1 MGTPSGIGENVSARV
16 QTRHARV
23 HAPQTACLALFSL
36 NAFITL
42 RLFHSDYIAQM
53 PSIDGA
59 FIGLARY
66 IRDHFPDLT
75 WMPLWYGGIPFPD
88 CYPPLLHT
96 LVAAVSGLGRIDI
109 GLAYHAVVATLYSL
123 GPVTLYRAGRRIG
136 AQRMAAFLACV
147 GYSLL
152 SPAIWLGKELR
163 HDIGGWFAPCR
174 LDAMVRWGE
183 GPHIASLTLL
193 PLALGLMHVALH
205 RRRIAW
211 YFAAALAMAAVAL
224 SNWIGGMALA
234 LVAGAYL
241 LAGFSA
247 EWLPLWARMAAMA
260 VWAYA
265 LAAPFVT
272 PSTIATIMANAPL
285 VASGYKANHLLQTA
299 FLAGALLLALILWK
313 ARVTPRVRFGV
324 LLLYLTGA
332 ITLCA
337 YWFKLWI
344 IPQPERYHLEMDM
357 AFWLALALVAAPN
370 QLPAE
375 VGRTPWSAAG
385 PPASPSE
392 VSRKFLNP
400 AGRSRQLGRGALWV
414 RRIVNPPAAACT
426 IILAAL
432 ALTIAIH
439 QHRRAQEIEKPIAIQ
454 STVEY
459 EISRWLGAHMPGQ
472 RVFAPGTIGFWML
485 AFSDTPMLTGGF
497 DNGMRNTV
505 LQDVNYQIYAG
516 DRQDTMLAW
525 LEAFGVSAVIGG
537 GPDSREFYHPYAHPD
552 KFAGLPELWR
562 DGPDVIYPV
571 PRRRASL
578 AHAMLPS
585 DLVAERP
592 PAYYA
597 KPLDHYLAAL
607 DDPSLPDATFEW
619 RSTGAA
625 AITGNFRP
633 EQILSVQVAWDKG
646 WNARVRGESRRVWQ
660 DKLGQMAIEP
670 QCSGP
675 CTVNL
680 VYDGGIE
687 QQAARWLSA
696 LAFVAGVCAIGLQ
709 ACRFLR
715 KRIIR

>member
-1 MGTPSGIGENVSARV
+1 
-16 QTRHARV
+16 
-23 HAPQTACLALFSL
+23 L
-36 NAFITL
+36 
-42 RLFHSDYIAQM
+42 

-88 CYPPLLHT
+88 CYPPLLHV
-96 LVAAVSGLGRIDI
+96 LVAAVSGLGRIDA
-109 GLAYHAVVATLYSL
+109 GLGYHAVAATLYSL
-123 GPVTLYRAGRRIG
+123 GPVTLYWAARRLGATRAP
-136 AQRMAAFLACV
+136 AFLAGL

-152 SPAIWLGKELR
+152 APSIWLGPELR

-193 PLALGLMHVALH
+193 PLALGLMHVALQH
-205 RRRIAW
+205 RRAAW

-241 LAGFSA
+241 LAGFSP
-247 EWLPLWARMAAMA
+247 EWLPLGARMAAMA
-260 VWAYA
+260 AWAYA

-272 PSTIATIMANAPL
+272 PSTIVTIMANAPL
-285 VASGYKANHLLQTA
+285 VAGGYKPKHLLQAA
-299 FLAGALLLALILWK
+299 FLAGALLLAWALWK
-313 ARVTPRVRFGV
+313 ARVQPRERFAI

-344 IPQPERYHLEMDM
+344 VPQPERYHLEMDM
-357 AFWLALALVAAPN
+357 AFWLAVALCT
-370 QLPAE
+370 Q
-375 VGRTPWSAAG
+375 VGRTPGRIPWSAAG
-385 PPASPSE
+385 PPAGLSE
-392 VSRKFLNP
+392 LRRKHEAGATAASR
-400 AGRSRQLGRGALWV
+400 
-414 RRIVNPPAAACT
+414 T
-426 IILAAL
+426 ILIAAL
-432 ALTIAIH
+432 ALAVPIALR
-439 QHRRAQEIEKPIAIQ
+439 QHRRAQDIEKPIAIQ

-459 EISRWLGAHMPGQ
+459 EISHWLGGHMPGQ

-485 AFSDTPMLTGGF
+485 SFSDTPMLTGGF

-525 LEAFGVSAVIGG
+525 LKAFGVSAVIGG
-537 GPDSREFYHPYAHPD
+537 GPDSREFYHPYAHPE
-552 KFAGLPELWR
+552 KFAGLPEIWR
-562 DGPDVIYPV
+562 EGPDVIYSV
-571 PRRRASL
+571 PRGCASL

-585 DLVAERP
+585 DLPAERP

-607 DDPSLPDATFEW
+607 DDHCLPFQW
-619 RSTGAA
+619 HGTGAA
-625 AITGNFRP
+625 WISGVPDLKPN
-633 EQILSVQVAWDKG
+633 QILSVQIAWDRG
-646 WNARVRGESRRVWQ
+646 WSAYVRDRPVRVWQ
-660 DKLGQMAIEP
+660 DKLGQMVIEP
-670 QCSGP
+670 LCSGY
-675 CTVNL
+675 CRVDL
-680 VYDGGIE
+680 IYDGGLE

-696 LAFVAGVCAIGLQ
+696 VALLAGLTVI
-709 ACRFLR
+709 AFR
-715 KRIIR
+715 KRVNS

>member
-1 MGTPSGIGENVSARV
+1 
-16 QTRHARV
+16 
-23 HAPQTACLALFSL
+23 
-36 NAFITL
+36 
-42 RLFHSDYIAQM
+42 M

-123 GPVTLYRAGRRIG
+123 GPVTLYWAARRMG
-136 AQRMAAFLACV
+136 ARHIAAFLACV

-193 PLALGLMHVALH
+193 PLALGLMHLALQ

-211 YFAAALAMAAVAL
+211 NFVAALAMAAVAL

-241 LAGFSA
+241 LAGFRA
-247 EWLPLWARMAAMA
+247 GWLPLWARMAAMA

-285 VASGYKANHLLQTA
+285 VASGYKANHLLQTG

-313 ARVTPRVRFGV
+313 ARVAPRVRFGV
-324 LLLYLTGA
+324 LLLYLTGT

-344 IPQPERYHLEMDM
+344 VPQPERYHLEMDM
-357 AFWLALALVAAPN
+357 AFWLALALSSTSN
-370 QLPAE
+370 QLPASLRSI
-375 VGRTPWSAAG
+375 VGQ
-385 PPASPSE
+385 
-392 VSRKFLNP
+392 VV
-400 AGRSRQLGRGALWV
+400 RGTLWV
-414 RRIVNPPAAACT
+414 RRIVNPPAAARTSLLAVLVLT
-426 IILAAL
+426 IL
-432 ALTIAIH
+432 IAIH

-459 EISRWLGAHMPGQ
+459 EISRWLGANMPGQ

-485 AFSDTPMLTGGF
+485 SFSDTPMLTGGF
-497 DNGMRNTV
+497 DNGMRNTS

-525 LEAFGVSAVIGG
+525 LKAFGVSAVIGG
-537 GPDSREFYHPYAHPD
+537 GPDSREFYHPYAHPE
-552 KFAGLPELWR
+552 KFTGLPEIWR
-562 DGPDVIYPV
+562 DGPDVIYSV
-571 PRRRASL
+571 PRRASL

-597 KPLDHYLAAL
+597 KPLEHYLAAL
-607 DDPSLPDATFEW
+607 DDPSLPDADFRW
-619 RSTGAA
+619 LGTGAA
-625 AITGNFRP
+625 FVLISPYKHEP
-633 EQILSVQVAWDKG
+633 EQILSVQIAWDKG
-646 WNARVRGESRRVWQ
+646 WSAYVRDRPVRVWQ
-660 DKLGQMAIEP
+660 DKLGQMVIEP
-670 QCSGP
+670 LCSGY
-675 CTVNL
+675 CRVDL
-680 VYDGGIE
+680 IYDGGLE
-687 QQAARWLSA
+687 QQGARMLSA
-696 LAFVAGVCAIGLQ
+696 LAFVAGLCAIGLQ
-709 ACRFLR
+709 AGRFLR
-715 KRIIR
+715 RRAIP

>member
-1 MGTPSGIGENVSARV
+1 
-16 QTRHARV
+16 
-23 HAPQTACLALFSL
+23 
-36 NAFITL
+36 
-42 RLFHSDYIAQM
+42 M

-123 GPVTLYRAGRRIG
+123 GPVTLYWAARRLG
-136 AQRMAAFLACV
+136 AQRLAAFLACV

-152 SPAIWLGKELR
+152 SPAIWLGRELR

-193 PLALGLMHVALH
+193 PLALGLMHIALQ

-211 YFAAALAMAAVAL
+211 HFAAALAMAAVAL

-241 LAGFSA
+241 LAGFST

-272 PSTIATIMANAPL
+272 ASTIVTIMANAPL
-285 VASGYKANHLLQTA
+285 VASGYKPNHLLQLA
-299 FLAGALLLALILWK
+299 FLAGALLLTSILWK
-313 ARVTPRVRFGV
+313 ARVAPRVRFGV

-357 AFWLALALVAAPN
+357 AFWLAFALGSTSN
-370 QLPAE
+370 QLPASLRST
-375 VGRTPWSAAG
+375 VGQ
-385 PPASPSE
+385 
-392 VSRKFLNP
+392 VVNL
-400 AGRSRQLGRGALWV
+400 L
-414 RRIVNPPAAACT
+414 RIVNLHAAARVAL
-426 IILAAL
+426 LAVV
-432 ALTIAIH
+432 ALTILIAIH

-459 EISRWLGAHMPGQ
+459 EISHWLGADNPGQ

-485 AFSDTPMLTGGF
+485 SFSDTPMLTGGF
-497 DNGMRNTV
+497 DNGMRNTF

-525 LEAFGVSAVIGG
+525 LKAFGVSAVIGG
-537 GPDSREFYHPYAHPD
+537 GPGSREFYHPYAHPE
-552 KFAGLPELWR
+552 KFAGLQEIWR
-562 DGPDVIYPV
+562 DGPDVIYSV
-571 PRRRASL
+571 PRRCTSL

-585 DLVAERP
+585 DLPAERP

-597 KPLDHYLAAL
+597 KPLDHYLTAL
-607 DDPSLPDATFEW
+607 DDHCVGFQW
-619 RSTGAA
+619 VGTGEAVIA
-625 AITGNFRP
+625 GNFRP

-670 QCSGP
+670 QCTGP
-675 CTVNL
+675 CTVDL
-680 VYDGGIE
+680 VYDGGLE

-696 LAFVAGVCAIGLQ
+696 LAFVAGLCAIGLP

-715 KRIIR
+715 KRVIP